1 MPALSPAPR
10 PRTPAQVEAARRNGA
25 RSRGPA
31 TPEGK
36 ARSRLNALKHGLRAA
51 HAFHPV
57 DEDPAECLAHF
68 ARIRA
73 TLAPSD
79 AAERALVETVAAAS
93 WRATQADRCEAELLE
108 GVGARA
114 TAEGRS
120 FALQLVREP
129 GTVRALDLARRYGRM
144 ARAEAGRAL
153 GRLEEL
159 REAAAPNEPG
169 RARDGSSERTRP
181 GPRQRSRTNPASP
194 RRRGRTNPAAAPTD
208 ASGAGSRP
216 WVAAAGATDREVRT
230 RPNEPGSRSMRA
242 VASVRAH
249 HVAVGQRAE
258 EGDDV
263 VDLGVGQRRRLARLA
278 VEGRVRVDV
287 GPVAP
292 AGRSSNLR
300 DGAVGVARVPAL
312 GVGVALGV
320 EARPPRAASWNTPL
334 WKKVWR
340 VATLRSVGV
349 RNRPQYSARPREVGA
364 QRAAQAE
371 VEIARVGVGRDVG
384 VARHAERD
392 QAVVGELRRRAVV
405 AALR

>member
-169 RARDGSSERTRP
+169 RPATARPNEPGRP
-181 GPRQRSRTNPASP
+181 ETAQPNEPGGPRRRGRTNPASP

-230 RPNEPGSRSMRA
+230 RPNEPGSRPDA
-242 VASVRAH
+242 
-249 HVAVGQRAE
+249 
-258 EGDDV
+258 
-263 VDLGVGQRRRLARLA
+263 RRRLS
-278 VEGRVRVDV
+278 
-287 GPVAP
+287 PC
-292 AGRSSNLR
+292 
-300 DGAVGVARVPAL
+300 
-312 GVGVALGV
+312 
-320 EARPPRAASWNTPL
+320 PPRS
-334 WKKVWR
+334 
-340 VATLRSVGV
+340 
-349 RNRPQYSARPREVGA
+349 
-364 QRAAQAE
+364 
-371 VEIARVGVGRDVG
+371 
-384 VARHAERD
+384 
-392 QAVVGELRRRAVV
+392 RR
-405 AALR
+405 

>member
-153 GRLEEL
+153 GQLEEL

-169 RARDGSSERTRP
+169 ATVTARPNGGPRP
-181 GPRQRSRTNPASP
+181 SPRQRSRTNPASP
-194 RRRGRTNPAAAPTD
+194 RRRPNEPGRRPEPTRAAPARGPGSPRRAPRTVRCGRGRTNPGAARCAP
-208 ASGAGSRP
+208 SLQ
-216 WVAAAGATDREVRT
+216 
-230 RPNEPGSRSMRA
+230 
-242 VASVRAH
+242 SV
-249 HVAVGQRAE
+249 
-258 EGDDV
+258 
-263 VDLGVGQRRRLARLA
+263 
-278 VEGRVRVDV
+278 
-287 GPVAP
+287 P
-292 AGRSSNLR
+292 
-300 DGAVGVARVPAL
+300 
-312 GVGVALGV
+312 
-320 EARPPRAASWNTPL
+320 T
-334 WKKVWR
+334 
-340 VATLRSVGV
+340 T
-349 RNRPQYSARPREVGA
+349 
-364 QRAAQAE
+364 
-371 VEIARVGVGRDVG
+371 
-384 VARHAERD
+384 
-392 QAVVGELRRRAVV
+392 
-405 AALR
+405 

>member
-144 ARAEAGRAL
+144 ARAEAGRASA
-153 GRLEEL
+153 GSRSCA
-159 REAAAPNEPG
+159 RPPRRTNPAQPVTARPNEPG
-169 RARDGSSERTRP
+169 RPATAQPNEP
-181 GPRQRSRTNPASP
+181 GEPA
-194 RRRGRTNPAAAPTD
+194 TA
-208 ASGAGSRP
+208 
-216 WVAAAGATDREVRT
+216 
-230 RPNEPGSRSMRA
+230 RPNEPGRRPN
-242 VASVRAH
+242 R
-249 HVAVGQRAE
+249 RE
-258 EGDDV
+258 
-263 VDLGVGQRRRLARLA
+263 RRRLA
-278 VEGRVRVDV
+278 
-287 GPVAP
+287 
-292 AGRSSNLR
+292 
-300 DGAVGVARVPAL
+300 AL
-312 GVGVALGV
+312 GRRG
-320 EARPPRAASWNTPL
+320 
-334 WKKVWR
+334 
-340 VATLRSVGV
+340 
-349 RNRPQYSARPREVGA
+349 
-364 QRAAQAE
+364 
-371 VEIARVGVGRDVG
+371 GRHG
-384 VARHAERD
+384 P
-392 QAVVGELRRRAVV
+392 
-405 AALR
+405 

>member
-153 GRLEEL
+153 GQLEEL

-169 RARDGSSERTRP
+169 RPATARPNEPGRP
-181 GPRQRSRTNPASP
+181 ATARRTNPASP

-230 RPNEPGSRSMRA
+230 WPNEPGSRSMRA

-249 HVAVGQRAE
+249 HVAVGERAE
-258 EGDDV
+258 ERHDV

-278 VEGRVRVDV
+278 AEGRV
-287 GPVAP
+287 AC
-292 AGRSSNLR
+292 
-300 DGAVGVARVPAL
+300 
-312 GVGVALGV
+312 
-320 EARPPRAASWNTPL
+320 
-334 WKKVWR
+334 
-340 VATLRSVGV
+340 
-349 RNRPQYSARPREVGA
+349 
-364 QRAAQAE
+364 
-371 VEIARVGVGRDVG
+371 
-384 VARHAERD
+384 
-392 QAVVGELRRRAVV
+392 
-405 AALR
+405 